1 MSYLERTVPQCGKQD
16 LLGEVDEKMRA
27 EVKLGQ
33 PMTMS
38 EDSYP
43 SLYRCADAASLKAQ
57 GTHLLFHKVHLGSL
71 VLGSV
76 TSAFT
81 AIGSQAVNT
90 YLYTGLAVIL
100 VVGLLILWAM
110 RARQDDKIWFDGR
123 AVAESVKTATWRF
136 MMRAQPFHED
146 GSAENLFLAD
156 LKEIREARPHVGKH
170 LAAAMSPDGSAI
182 TDFMKGKRS
191 SSLEARRSFYASAR
205 IRDQK
210 VWYANKAKSNVDSGA
225 KWFWAIAVLQ
235 IVIVALA
242 IVQAASGGL
251 GINPIPI
258 VTTCAAAVAAWSQM
272 ERHEELAQSYALA
285 AQELEEI
292 ETIASNQASE
302 AAFTQVVEQAENSIS
317 REHTMWC
324 ARRDVRLAK
333 AAGANPRTAEPA
345 HG

>member
-1 MSYLERTVPQCGKQD
+1 
-16 LLGEVDEKMRA
+16 
-27 EVKLGQ
+27 
-33 PMTMS
+33 MTN
-38 EDSYP
+38 DNYP

-57 GTHLLFHKVHLGSL
+57 GTYLLFHKIYLGSL
-71 VLGSV
+71 VLGSA

-81 AIGSQAVNT
+81 AIGSPPVNT
-90 YLYTGLAVIL
+90 CLYTGLAVVL

-136 MMRAQPFHED
+136 MMRAQPFHQD
-146 GSAENLFLAD
+146 SSAEALFLAD
-156 LKEIREARPHVGKH
+156 LKEIREARPHLGKYF
-170 LAAAMSPDGSAI
+170 AAAMNADGSAL
-182 TDFMKGKRS
+182 TDFMKERRS
-191 SSLEARRSFYASAR
+191 SSLEERRGFYASAR

-210 VWYANKAKSNVDSGA
+210 TWYAKKAKLNVDTGA
-225 KWFWAIAVLQ
+225 KWFWAIALLQ
-235 IVIVALA
+235 VAIVTLA

-258 VTTCAAAVAAWSQM
+258 VTTCAAALAAWSQM
-272 ERHEELAQSYALA
+272 KRHDELAQSYALA

-292 ETIASNQASE
+292 ETLANNQATE
-302 AAFTQVVEQAENSIS
+302 DAFSQLVEQAENSIS

-324 ARRDVRLAK
+324 ARRDVRLSK
-333 AAGANPRTAEPA
+333 TAGANPRTGGQA

>member
-1 MSYLERTVPQCGKQD
+1 
-16 LLGEVDEKMRA
+16 
-27 EVKLGQ
+27 
-33 PMTMS
+33 MTMS
-38 EDSYP
+38 EANYP

-57 GTHLLFHKVHLGSL
+57 STYLLLHKVYLGSL

-76 TSAFT
+76 TSALT

-90 YLYTGLAVIL
+90 CPYTGLAVIL

-146 GSAENLFLAD
+146 SSAESVFLAD
-156 LKEIREARPHVGKH
+156 LKEIREARPHLGKH
-170 LAAAMSPDGSAI
+170 LAAAMSADGSAI
-182 TDFMKGKRS
+182 TDFMKRKRS
-191 SSLEARRSFYASAR
+191 SSLEERRDFYASAR

-210 VWYANKAKSNVDSGA
+210 TWYANKAKANANSGA
-225 KWFWAIAVLQ
+225 KWFWAIAFLQ

-242 IVQAASGGL
+242 IVQASSGGL
-251 GINPIPI
+251 GINAIPI
-258 VTTCAAAVAAWSQM
+258 VTTCAAAIAAWSQM
-272 ERHEELAQSYALA
+272 KRHDELSQSYALA

-292 ETIASNQASE
+292 ETIASNQMNEEVFS
-302 AAFTQVVEQAENSIS
+302 QLVEQAENSIS

-324 ARRDVRLAK
+324 ARRDVRLSRV
-333 AAGANPRTAEPA
+333 GGSSPRT
-345 HG
+345 GG